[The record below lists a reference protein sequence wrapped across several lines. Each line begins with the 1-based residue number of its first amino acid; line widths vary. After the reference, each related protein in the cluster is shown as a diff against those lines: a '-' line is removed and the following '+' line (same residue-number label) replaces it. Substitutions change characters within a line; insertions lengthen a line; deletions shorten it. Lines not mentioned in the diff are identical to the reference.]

1 MKYVKHF
8 TDRSKI
14 FVVQYTKAV
23 NAIMGLNFEIT
34 EDNAKLL
41 ASKGKNGLKVGES
54 RDIIIIRTNK
64 VI

>member
-34 EDNAKLL
+34 VDNAKLL
-41 ASKGKNGLKVGES
+41 ASKGKNGLKVGE
-54 RDIIIIRTNK
+54 
-64 VI
+64 